1 MIDYE
6 NYYPSLW
13 ADSED
18 ITALRKIA
26 QKPFSRAD
34 YITFYSFR
42 KFSIYL
48 SKFIVDKSNIS
59 GNEVSYF
66 MIAVAFIA
74 PIMVMFLQSESAI
87 IVAGFTFFYLIYF
100 LDVVDGEV
108 ARIRGETSEFGR
120 FLDVALWFL
129 IDILYL
135 TYLYTLLGSLGYG
148 SIILALAFWAILTE
162 KFYLYVVSDFEVDS
176 KISRLFVDD
185 ESKLSHLVI
194 LAFVKF
200 LLSKSGIYLIILVL
214 SILDVSFLIPLWVV
228 LNSTIILGL
237 SLSKLLKIA
246 GKMA

>member
-13 ADSED
+13 SDSED

-48 SKFIVDKSNIS
+48 SKFIVDKTNIS

-66 MIAVAFIA
+66 MIALAFIA
-74 PIMVMFLQSESAI
+74 PIMIPFLHAESAI
-87 IVAGFTFFYLIYF
+87 IIAGFAFFYLIYF

-108 ARIRGETSEFGR
+108 ARIRGETSELGR
-120 FLDVALWFL
+120 FLDIALWFL

-135 TYLYTLLGSLGYG
+135 TYLYALLGSLGYG
-148 SIILALAFWAILTE
+148 SIILALAFWAILAE

-176 KISRLFVDD
+176 QTSRVFVDD
-185 ESKLSHLVI
+185 KSKLSHLVI
-194 LAFVKF
+194 GAFVKF

-214 SILDVSFLIPLWVV
+214 SIVDLSFLIPSWVI
-228 LNSTIILGL
+228 LNSAIILGL
-237 SLSKLLKIA
+237 SISKLVKIA
-246 GKMA
+246 VKMA